1 MKKRFLIFCFFS
13 LSFLFAQT
21 ALDFYTRGQQYQE
34 NAAWMKAIEAYQEA
48 LNVNPSY
55 AAAWFALSESTY
67 ALGEY
72 ALALQYAE
80 SAERFIRNDR
90 ALLNL
95 KGFIYIGL
103 GEIKKASDLFL
114 QVVKSYPNDIDA
126 RFGLAEL
133 ELFSGKKTAAE
144 RYYKE
149 TLARQGENK
158 KALLSLAILSY
169 DMGNI
174 RASKDFIQTA
184 LRYHS
189 GESEVHYF
197 ASYLAVQDGD
207 LALAEKHAK
216 NALHLQPKNA
226 KTIRLLSLIHYSQ
239 KKYNEATENL
249 DRLLSLDKLDSFSW
263 YLKAKIAEKQHNTE
277 GALVFYQRCLEINP
291 EDEIARAAMEI
302 CITKATPIEDARRK
316 GWAAYQ
322 LKKAQEATR
331 LYLSET
337 ARYHYKRALKINP
350 LDTDT
355 RLLYAGLL
363 LQDGRAESYLSQLE
377 FIQNEGAKSLALSD
391 LIESYA
397 SLLRSSL
404 SQKWKTNPLYLDK
417 TRYRLSLF
425 YLDEGVH
432 ILHPDSLAIASQ
444 MIKETAEMQGLMQ
457 VSTEDSSVASYA
469 EAFQKARE
477 KGTDLFAILS
487 FEETER
493 EVLGE
498 LTLYNAKTG
507 TKIQTISV
515 YRTGNDRFT
524 QTIQKLVSQLT
535 KALPLRGRII
545 ARSGYT
551 ALIDLGKTEGIE
563 KNMELSIV
571 EKGRLSL
578 DSASLRLLTQEN
590 NILGSI
596 SIEEVGEEMAEGR
609 VSYTGFFDKIGV
621 GDEVFIALPLEDTE
635 GKNLS
640 SNQNTTPVL
649 IDLLRSIR

>member
-1 MKKRFLIFCFFS
+1 
-13 LSFLFAQT
+13 
-21 ALDFYTRGQQYQE
+21 
-34 NAAWMKAIEAYQEA
+34 
-48 LNVNPSY
+48 
-55 AAAWFALSESTY
+55 
-67 ALGEY
+67 
-72 ALALQYAE
+72 
-80 SAERFIRNDR
+80 
-90 ALLNL
+90 
-95 KGFIYIGL
+95 
-103 GEIKKASDLFL
+103 
-114 QVVKSYPNDIDA
+114 
-126 RFGLAEL
+126 
-133 ELFSGKKTAAE
+133 
-144 RYYKE
+144 
-149 TLARQGENK
+149 
-158 KALLSLAILSY
+158 
-169 DMGNI
+169 
-174 RASKDFIQTA
+174 
-184 LRYHS
+184 
-189 GESEVHYF
+189 
-197 ASYLAVQDGD
+197 
-207 LALAEKHAK
+207 
-216 NALHLQPKNA
+216 
-226 KTIRLLSLIHYSQ
+226 
-239 KKYNEATENL
+239 
-249 DRLLSLDKLDSFSW
+249 
-263 YLKAKIAEKQHNTE
+263 LKAKIAEKQHNTE

-302 CITKATPIEDARRK
+302 CITKATPIEDTRRK
-316 GWAAYQ
+316 GWAAYH